1 MMSAVELIG
10 RGRATLT
17 MSVDKGKADSALG
30 CFEVWKSDP
39 NETLNPASVLNWQML
54 FVPRSTFEIAVVWTM
69 RRAPSQASQMR
80 RRDFI
85 TALGTAATWPLAAR
99 AQQPAKMKRIA
110 FVSPAAKV
118 SEISVS
124 GRPYYRAFF
133 EELSRLGYVEGQNLG
148 VERYSGEGRP
158 ERYAELARDVVNTH
172 PDLILAVAARL
183 SLDFKMATTTI
194 PIVTLI
200 IDPIAMGLVASIARP
215 GGNITGVT
223 IAAGLELIGKRM
235 GLLVEAMPKL
245 STVGYLVSRPYWE
258 DPRGA
263 AAREAAKRAGISLK
277 AALLG
282 NAFNEAEYQ
291 RVFRSMEQDR
301 ADALMVSDENEH
313 LTYRATI
320 VELAAKGRIPAIY
333 ALREFVEVGG
343 LMAYSIDLADIYR
356 RVANLIDKILRGAN
370 PGDIPFYQPTKFELS
385 INLKTAKALGLEIPA
400 MLLARADEV
409 IE

>member
-1 MMSAVELIG
+1 
-10 RGRATLT
+10 
-17 MSVDKGKADSALG
+17 
-30 CFEVWKSDP
+30 
-39 NETLNPASVLNWQML
+39 
-54 FVPRSTFEIAVVWTM
+54 
-69 RRAPSQASQMR
+69 MR

-110 FVSPAAKV
+110 FVHPSAKV

-158 ERYAELARDVVNTH
+158 ERYAELARDVVNRH
-172 PDLILAVAARL
+172 PDLILTSGAHL

-194 PIVTLI
+194 PIVTII
-200 IDPIAMGLVASIARP
+200 IDPIAQGLVASIARP

-223 IAAGLELIGKRM
+223 ISGGLELIGKRM

-245 STVGYLVSRPYWE
+245 STVGYLASRPFWE

-263 AAREAAKRAGISLK
+263 ATREAAKQAGISLSPVM
-277 AALLG
+277 LS
-282 NAFNEAEYQ
+282 AFDEAEYQ
-291 RVFRSMEQDR
+291 RVFISMKQDR
-301 ADALMVSDENEH
+301 ADAFMVSDEPEH
-313 LTYRATI
+313 TTYRATI
-320 VELAAKGRIPAIY
+320 VEWAAKDRIPAIY
-333 ALREFVEVGG
+333 PVRDFFEAGG
-343 LMAYSIDLADIYR
+343 LMAYSPDLADIFR
-356 RVANLIDKILRGAN
+356 RVAYLIDKILRGAN

-385 INLKTAKALGLEIPA
+385 INLKTAKALGLEMPA
-400 MLLARADEV
+400 MLLGRADEV

>member
-1 MMSAVELIG
+1 
-10 RGRATLT
+10 
-17 MSVDKGKADSALG
+17 
-30 CFEVWKSDP
+30 
-39 NETLNPASVLNWQML
+39 
-54 FVPRSTFEIAVVWTM
+54 
-69 RRAPSQASQMR
+69 MR

-110 FVSPAAKV
+110 YVNSAGNVSR
-118 SEISVS
+118 ISVS
-124 GRPYYRAFF
+124 GRPQSRAFF

-148 VERYSGEGRP
+148 VERYSGEGRT

-172 PDLILAVAARL
+172 PDLILAVGGRL

-194 PIVTLI
+194 PIVTII

-223 IAAGLELIGKRM
+223 ISGGLEIIGKRM

-245 STVGYLVSRPYWE
+245 STVGYLASRPFWE

-263 AAREAAKRAGISLK
+263 AVREAAKQAGISLSPVM
-277 AALLG
+277 LS
-282 NAFNEAEYQ
+282 AFDEAEYQ

-301 ADALMVSDENEH
+301 ADAFMVSDEPENSIN
-313 LTYRATI
+313 RKTI

-333 ALREFVEVGG
+333 PFRDFVAAGG
-343 LMAYSIDLADIYR
+343 LMAYSIDLADVSR
-356 RVANLIDKILRGAN
+356 RLANLIDKILKGAN
-370 PGDIPFYQPTKFELS
+370 PGDIPIYQPTKFELS
-385 INLKTAKALGLEIPA
+385 INLKTAKALGLELPA
-400 MLLARADEV
+400 MLLGRADEV

>member
-1 MMSAVELIG
+1 M
-10 RGRATLT
+10 
-17 MSVDKGKADSALG
+17 
-30 CFEVWKSDP
+30 
-39 NETLNPASVLNWQML
+39 Q
-54 FVPRSTFEIAVVWTM
+54 
-69 RRAPSQASQMR
+69 RRE
-80 RRDFI
+80 FI
-85 TALGTAATWPLAAR
+85 TLFGGTAATWPLAVR
-99 AQQPAKMKRIA
+99 AQQPAKLKRIA
-110 FVSPAAKV
+110 YVHPATKI
-118 SEISVS
+118 SELSVS
-124 GRPYYRAFF
+124 GPPRYRAFF

-172 PDLILAVAARL
+172 PDLILAVGARL

-194 PIVTLI
+194 PIVTVI

-245 STVGYLVSRPYWE
+245 STLGYLVSRPYWE

-282 NAFNEAEYQ
+282 SAFNEAEYQ

-301 ADALMVSDENEH
+301 ADALMVSDEAEH
-313 LTYRATI
+313 VTNRATI
-320 VELAAKGRIPAIY
+320 VELAAKGRIPTIY
-333 ALREFVEVGG
+333 PFREFVEVGG
-343 LMAYSIDLADIYR
+343 LMAYSIDIADIYR
-356 RVANLIDKILRGAN
+356 RLANLIDKILRGAN
-370 PGDIPFYQPTKFELS
+370 PGDIPFYRPTKFELS
-385 INLKTAKALGLEIPA
+385 INLKAAKALGLEMPT
-400 MLLARADEV
+400 MLLARANEV